1 MTDIAPISIKVIV
14 DSSGVAT
21 GVSVATKGLD
31 QIQARTSKLGT
42 AFGNLKTTML
52 GVFGGNLLTGAVFA
66 IGRELQGMKEE
77 TIALQQTTI
86 RLNQALSGIGI
97 TATTTQEEVLA
108 VADAYYQLGFQGSE
122 TISAMGTLVTATG
135 DVTQATK
142 LMAMSADLARY
153 RNLDM
158 ETAAKILA
166 RGTQG
171 SARAFKELGI
181 TLDTTIPKN
190 EAIAKAFD
198 ELNKKIGGQ
207 ATAYTKSFAGQMD
220 VLKERMDNLFQAIGS
235 KVLPVLS
242 AFVGYLTSNGKALL
256 IYSGIVLSVIA
267 TIKIYGATL
276 TAIKSIQQAYA
287 LWTYAQAASTN
298 VFKFAMYG
306 LNAAIKANPIGFLV
320 TALIALGVAFVA
332 AWNKFEGFRKGV
344 VKGLQIVVNGFG
356 YLVGAVAKALELLGK
371 VPGFGWAEKAA
382 EGASKLAK
390 SVRDYSDSLDKLAN
404 KKIKPP
410 SITGQVKPGDPTGIK
425 GNIVGGDA
433 KIGGSKGGGGGDGVV
448 QNIVVYAS
456 NTNDISKKLS
466 KAAKNGVPIGTK

>member
-1 MTDIAPISIKVIV
+1 MSDIAPVSIKVIV
-14 DSSGVAT
+14 DSSGVAK
-21 GVSVATKGLD
+21 GVSVATQGLD
-31 QIQARTSKLGT
+31 QIQARSSKLMT
-42 AFGNLKTTML
+42 AFGSLKTTML
-52 GVFGGNLLTGAVFA
+52 GVFGGNILTGAVFA
-66 IGRELQGMKEE
+66 VGRELQGMKQE
-77 TIALQQTTI
+77 TIDLQQTTI

-97 TATTTQEEVLA
+97 TEQKVQQQVLA
-108 VADAYYQLGFQGSE
+108 TADAYYQLGFQGSE

-190 EAIAKAFD
+190 KAIAKAFD
-198 ELNKKIGGQ
+198 ELNQKIGGQ

-220 VLKERMDNLFQAIGS
+220 VLKERMDNLFQSIGS
-235 KVLPVLS
+235 VVLPVLA
-242 AFVGYLTSNGKALL
+242 AFVGYLTTNGKALL
-256 IYSGIVLSVIA
+256 IYSGIILTVVAS
-267 TIKIYGATL
+267 IKIYRSSLIALKTL
-276 TAIKSIQQAYA
+276 QQAYA
-287 LWTYAQAASTN
+287 FWTYAQAASTN
-298 VFKFAMYG
+298 IFKFAMYG

-320 TALIALGVAFVA
+320 TALVLLGVAFVA
-332 AWNKFEGFRKGV
+332 AWNKFDWFRKGIT
-344 VKGLQIVVNGFG
+344 KGIQMIVSAFG
-356 YLVGAVAKALELLGK
+356 YLLGGWSKVIGALSKI
-371 VPGFGWAEKAA
+371 PGMGFLKGVSEGLDKAA
-382 EGASKLAK
+382 LSVGKYSKSL
-390 SVRDYSDSLDKLAN
+390 DSLSD

-410 SITGQVKPGDPTGIK
+410 SILGTTKPGDPTGIK
-425 GNIVGGDA
+425 GNIVGGD
-433 KIGGSKGGGGGDGVV
+433 KMPGGGGDKTVV

-466 KAAKNGVPIGTK
+466 KAAKNGVPIGAK